1 MPRLSACYRR
11 RANTATAISHCA
23 DWPDFYKI
31 RNLVSV
37 VVDLRNVATVINE
50 RSRAVRGEDNAIVH
64 SDCDDDPFAVDVPAG
79 GSVSLR
85 DSRRFELSLSSMNG
99 LQLMSV
105 VSVCGLAAAF
115 EERVAKLVFDS
126 GVASEN

>member
-1 MPRLSACYRR
+1 
-11 RANTATAISHCA
+11 
-23 DWPDFYKI
+23 
-31 RNLVSV
+31 
-37 VVDLRNVATVINE
+37 
-50 RSRAVRGEDNAIVH
+50 
-64 SDCDDDPFAVDVPAG
+64 
-79 GSVSLR
+79 
-85 DSRRFELSLSSMNG
+85 MNG